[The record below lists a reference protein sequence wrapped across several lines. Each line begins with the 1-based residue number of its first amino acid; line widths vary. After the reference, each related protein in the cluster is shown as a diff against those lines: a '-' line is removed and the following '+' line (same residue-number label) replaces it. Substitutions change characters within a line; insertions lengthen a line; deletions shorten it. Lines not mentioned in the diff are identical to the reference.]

1 MSTMSEKTNELFMA
15 SSLSDDD
22 LGLPQRG
29 SFVPGDQEWADDVVW
44 RNLIEGR
51 PTVLVDEE
59 TELLLI
65 PLPRRPIDRLRG
77 CVRVRVPTAP
87 TGTSPHTR
95 PPAPLGVTPC
105 VRCARSRP
113 RRTEGATA

>member
-1 MSTMSEKTNELFMA
+1 MSTISEKTNELFMA

-22 LGLPQRG
+22 LGYPSEV

-44 RNLIEGR
+44 RNLADEGR
-51 PTVLVDEE
+51 ATVIVDEE

-77 CVRVRVPTAP
+77 CVRVRVTHRPHGHIAAYA
-87 TGTSPHTR
+87 TSST
-95 PPAPLGVTPC
+95 LGRHP
-105 VRCARSRP
+105 VREMRAL
-113 RRTEGATA
+113 AAA

>member
-1 MSTMSEKTNELFMA
+1 MSIISEKTNELFMA

-22 LGLPQRG
+22 LGYPSEV

-44 RNLIEGR
+44 RNLIEGH

-77 CVRVRVPTAP
+77 CVRVRVTHRPHGHIAAYA
-87 TGTSPHTR
+87 TSST
-95 PPAPLGVTPC
+95 LGRHP
-105 VRCARSRP
+105 VREMRAL
-113 RRTEGATA
+113 AAA